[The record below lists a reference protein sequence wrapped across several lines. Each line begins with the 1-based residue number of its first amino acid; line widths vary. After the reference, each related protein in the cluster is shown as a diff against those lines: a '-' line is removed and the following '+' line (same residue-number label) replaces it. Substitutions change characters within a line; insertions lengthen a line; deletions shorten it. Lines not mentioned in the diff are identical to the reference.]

1 MSFRAPPP
9 VAPQRA
15 HVSSS
20 PSRFSAF
27 ASIVSPHAMSS
38 PRSVNGASHL
48 SATPPGSNS
57 LSASPSGP
65 FRGSPLTPLSP
76 ASLSSGSTARSN
88 RPTRSSSPVLLHPL
102 PPSTALER
110 ESRAESELELQRQTE
125 QARRERLLA
134 EALQDQRHEVE
145 RIAARSENG
154 LWAQEQRQKA
164 RRQDSSAP
172 TASEPTKPFTRP
184 PQAYELYQAIDKR
197 DLEFVSRVRD
207 HCFNM
212 LLQKNAAEFPI
223 IYAARIG
230 PSHRDIVIMLVGAFS
245 R

>member
-1 MSFRAPPP
+1 M
-9 VAPQRA
+9 
-15 HVSSS
+15 SS
-20 PSRFSAF
+20 PSA
-27 ASIVSPHAMSS
+27 
-38 PRSVNGASHL
+38 RSLNGAGAGSGSGSSNL
-48 SATPPGSNS
+48 SATPPAAAGEY

-76 ASLSSGSTARSN
+76 ASLSSSSTARSN

-110 ESRAESELELQRQTE
+110 ESRAESALELQRQTE

-145 RIAARSENG
+145 RIAARGENG
-154 LWAQEQRQKA
+154 LWADEQRAKA
-164 RRQDSSAP
+164 RRQDGAAPAAAAAASAP
-172 TASEPTKPFTRP
+172 TRAFTRP
-184 PQAYELYQAIDKR
+184 PQAYELYKAIDKR
-197 DLEFVSRVRD
+197 DIEFISRVRD
-207 HCFNM
+207 HCFQM

-230 PSHRDIVIMLVGAFS
+230 PSHREIVIMLVGAFS
-245 R
+245 RWVPARGAAAALS

>member
-1 MSFRAPPP
+1 M
-9 VAPQRA
+9 
-15 HVSSS
+15 
-20 PSRFSAF
+20 
-27 ASIVSPHAMSS
+27 
-38 PRSVNGASHL
+38 
-48 SATPPGSNS
+48 
-57 LSASPSGP
+57 
-65 FRGSPLTPLSP
+65 
-76 ASLSSGSTARSN
+76 
-88 RPTRSSSPVLLHPL
+88 LLHPL